1 MLWLSNF
8 NVFYGFRHYLFEFP
22 RKFLFSKKKQNLIHM
37 EMLNYLIVLLQRATF
52 LKIFVRK
59 RIPPPCSSFQPY

>member
-1 MLWLSNF
+1 MSFMDLGITFLNF
-8 NVFYGFRHYLFEFP
+8 HENFF
-22 RKFLFSKKKQNLIHM
+22 FLKKQNLIHM